1 MARLWLQSPSCESFV
16 ETCIR
21 VPPPRIDKAERLG
34 GRLVKI
40 AWRGGESDIRDLGP
54 ALLSHRHFI
63 PLRNDDARF
72 ESVRPNQGGNA
83 LEWDGGIELSAEWI
97 ERLPIATMANVDFR
111 TAMETLGL
119 SLDGMAAQLEI
130 SRRLVADYRRD
141 KPIPWHIALATRYLV
156 EHRQAA
162 AG

>member
-1 MARLWLQSPSCESFV
+1 MDERISRGLPL
-16 ETCIR
+16 
-21 VPPPRIDKAERLG
+21 PRIDKVERLG

-40 AWRGGESDIRDLGP
+40 GWRGGESDVRDLGP

-63 PLRNDDARF
+63 PLRNDDVLFA
-72 ESVRPNQGGNA
+72 SVRPNEDGNA

-111 TAMETLGL
+111 SAMETLGL

-141 KPIPWHIALATRYLV
+141 KPIPRHIALATRYLV

-162 AG
+162 AS